1 MPRPLVPPVPARSA
15 VLSLLLGAQPPT
27 LSGREIVGAMGLF
40 GISES
45 TTRVALSRMVAS
57 GDLTRRDGTYTLSD
71 RLARRQ
77 RDVTA
82 PDRRE
87 WTGTWEIAVVTT
99 TGRSAADRV
108 ALRGEMARQR
118 VAELREGVWTR
129 PANLRRRWPDSLL
142 AVSTCFE
149 ARPLDD
155 PAALAARL
163 WDLPAWSAR
172 GHAYLEALDDAS
184 DEPTRFVTM
193 VAAVNHLQT
202 DPLLPAELLPGD
214 WPAEA
219 LDATYERYRE
229 WLATMRDNL
238 SAMPPHRP
246 VR

>member
-1 MPRPLVPPVPARSA
+1 MSRPLVPPVPARSA

-45 TTRVALSRMVAS
+45 ATRVALSRMVAS
-57 GDLTRRDGTYTLSD
+57 GDLTRHDGTYTLSD
-71 RLARRQ
+71 RLVRRQ
-77 RDVTA
+77 QDVTA

-87 WTGTWEIAVVTT
+87 WTGTWEVAVVTT

-108 ALRGEMARQR
+108 ALRSEMARQR

-142 AVSTCFE
+142 EVSTCFE

-155 PAALAARL
+155 PAVLAGRL

-172 GHAYLEALDDAS
+172 GHAYLDALGKAD

-193 VAAVNHLQT
+193 VAAVHHLQT
-202 DPLLPAELLPGD
+202 DPLLPDELLPDD
-214 WPAEA
+214 WPAGE
-219 LDATYERYRE
+219 LDATYDRYRG
-229 WLATMRDNL
+229 WLAAMRDD
-238 SAMPPHRP
+238 PPASP
-246 VR
+246 ST